1 MINDSV
7 AIIHKISD
15 FYKIIYQ
22 LGKQFG
28 KRDRFGIGQQV
39 ENICLACFQLAIEAA
54 YLAKTEKREPLK
66 NLRIKTELL
75 KNLIR
80 LENDLNIINQEKY
93 IHLEGRLIEIS
104 KMANAWLN
112 WAIGKEDSKQNPL

>member
-1 MINDSV
+1 MTDNSV
-7 AIIHKISD
+7 TIIHKISD

-22 LGKQFG
+22 LGKQLN

-39 ENICLACFQLAIEAA
+39 ENLCLACFELAIEAA
-54 YLAKTEKREPLK
+54 YLSKIEKREPLK

-80 LENDLNIINQEKY
+80 LENDLNILDQKKY
-93 IHLEGRLIEIS
+93 INLEGRLIEIS

-112 WAIGKEDSKQNPL
+112 WAIGKEDSK